1 MLSNGK
7 MSVSVVNSAAL
18 EVTDNPERA
27 GSDFDNY
34 SPKTFIDAVTR
45 AGNDRDFARS
55 PTLERG
61 RARTGTLP
69 WSSLFQPL
77 TDSFGILTEVQNRGN
92 NNSVRD

>member
-1 MLSNGK
+1 MEMLSNGK

-45 AGNDRDFARS
+45 AGNDRDFA
-55 PTLERG
+55 
-61 RARTGTLP
+61 
-69 WSSLFQPL
+69 
-77 TDSFGILTEVQNRGN
+77 
-92 NNSVRD
+92 